1 MAIFHDGATDS
12 LATSVLNSIEWR
24 IRYNV
29 LEGSCPDS
37 HAFRQVIPGAVD
49 ADGIGVESGS
59 FQIESAP
66 IAGEQTTT
74 ISWHSDEGELRFRIV
89 EVTPPQ
95 D

>member
-1 MAIFHDGATDS
+1 MAIFFDGATDT

-29 LEGSCPDS
+29 LSGSCPDS
-37 HAFRQVIPGAVD
+37 HAFRQVVPNAVD

-66 IAGEQTTT
+66 IAGSQVTT
-74 ISWHSDEGELRFRIV
+74 ISWYSDEGTIRLRI
-89 EVTPPQ
+89 
-95 D
+95 